1 MIKTDR
7 VPLAFGSCKVC
18 RYIRQD
24 GGICIM
30 KNTVKILIATVA
42 VVAALTAA
50 VTAFLVYKDK
60 KERDE
65 AELEHYLDCSIQ

>member
-7 VPLAFGSCKVC
+7 VPLAFRSCKVC

-24 GGICIM
+24 GGYIM
-30 KNTVKILIATVA
+30 KNTVKILIATIA